1 MLQRPKICLP
11 IVGNL
16 RDEITETARKMK
28 DLPVQMVEWRMDF
41 FAGYER
47 EIPDLACE
55 LKKILGDKELICT
68 LRTQA
73 EGGQA
78 NGGRFDYH
86 KLVLDLLA
94 KGDADYIDVE
104 LERAPEEL
112 HEGKA
117 ERKAKLIG
125 SYHNFQETE
134 TEEEIY
140 KRLKKAMDLGMD
152 VGKCAYMPKT
162 LEDVNRLLDA
172 TGRMKEDFPDFPLI
186 TMSMGELGQMSRLY
200 GGLYGSLVSFA
211 SYDQESAPGQ
221 VDYREMVSCFDKI
234 YKGNKHICLVGFMGV
249 GKSTI
254 SLTLKEMT
262 GREEIDTDAWIE
274 EAEGKTI
281 SQIFKDQGE
290 EHFRQLETAM
300 IDDLADLP
308 PAIVSCGGGMALRE
322 INRRKLKAMGQVV
335 WLEAEPETIYE
346 RVKDSD
352 NRPILQGNMNVEF
365 IRSLM
370 DKRLP
375 FYKKAA
381 TVRVKT
387 DGRELEE
394 IAKEILEKTS

>member
-1 MLQRPKICLP
+1 MRDLP
-11 IVGNL
+11 I
-16 RDEITETARKMK
+16 
-28 DLPVQMVEWRMDF
+28 QMVEWRIDF

-47 EIPDLACE
+47 EIPDIARE
-55 LKKILGDKELICT
+55 LKSILGEKELICS
-68 LRTQA
+68 LRTTA
-73 EGGQA
+73 EGGQD

-86 KLVLDLLA
+86 KLVLDLLE
-94 KGDADYIDVE
+94 KGDADYVDVE
-104 LERAPEEL
+104 LERAPGEIL
-112 HEGKA
+112 EGRA
-117 ERKAKLIG
+117 VRNAKIIA
-125 SYHNFQETE
+125 SYHNFQKTE

-140 KRLKKAMDLGMD
+140 NRLKKAMDQGMD
-152 VGKCAYMPKT
+152 VGKCAYMPET
-162 LEDVNRLLDA
+162 LEDVNRVLDA
-172 TGRMKEDFPDFPLI
+172 TARMKEEFPDFPLI
-186 TMSMGELGQMSRLY
+186 TMSMGELGKMSRLY
-200 GGLYGSLVSFA
+200 GGLYGAEVSFA
-211 SYDQESAPGQ
+211 CFDKESAPGQ
-221 VDYREMVSCFDKI
+221 VDYREMVACFDKI

-262 GREEIDTDAWIE
+262 GRAEIDTDAWIE

-281 SQIFKDQGE
+281 SQIFADQGE

-300 IDDLADLP
+300 IDELADLP

-322 INRRKLKAMGQVV
+322 INRRKLRAMGQVV
-335 WLEAEPETIYE
+335 WLQAEPETIYE

-365 IRSLM
+365 IRGLM

-375 FYKKAA
+375 FYQKAA
-381 TVRVKT
+381 TVKVKT